1 MQVQSHPFFEEVDA
15 GHIEQIM
22 AQSRME
28 KFAPDCVIFDEG
40 APSDALYLLLEGKVA
55 FQKYVRES
63 EWLTINEC
71 HEGAYF
77 GEIGVLSKEPR
88 ALRAIAKTDAL
99 LVRIPG
105 GALVDFLRSISGP
118 VEKLLQSVIQHL
130 RHTTH
135 HYIEDRLHQE
145 KMAVVGSMM
154 NTIIHDFKNP
164 FCLISLSAQ
173 MMRQRH
179 PDPETERYCIGIEK
193 QVDRMVAMAGELA
206 EFSRG
211 EHSLVKT
218 PLVLDEVFEE
228 FKNLNFP
235 YFEYS
240 HIKVTMNVAHIE
252 INASKAKL
260 FRVWQNLI
268 ANAIDAFGENGGF
281 IHIEAQKLPDGKN
294 ILITIEDDAGGIPEE
309 IRDSFFEPFVTFGKR
324 EGTGLGSAIA
334 RSIVEAH
341 GGTLDFKTETGK
353 GTIFHIRLP
362 IDL

>member
-1 MQVQSHPFFEEVDA
+1 
-15 GHIEQIM
+15 
-22 AQSRME
+22 ME
-28 KFAPDCVIFDEG
+28 KFAADCVIFDEG

-55 FQKYVRES
+55 FQKFVREN

-71 HEGAYF
+71 REGAYF

-88 ALRAIAKTDAL
+88 ALRALAKTDAT

-105 GALVDFLRSISGP
+105 GALVDFLKSISRP

-135 HYIEDRLHQE
+135 HYIEDRLQQE

-164 FCLISLSAQ
+164 ICLISLSAQ

-206 EFSRG
+206 DFSRG
-211 EHSLVKT
+211 EQSLVKSS
-218 PLVLDEVFEE
+218 LFLDEAFEE

-235 YFEYS
+235 YFEYG
-240 HIKVTMNVAHIE
+240 HIEVTLDVPHLE
-252 INASKAKL
+252 INASKSKL
-260 FRVWQNLI
+260 FRVLQNLI
-268 ANAIDAFGENGGF
+268 GNAIDAFGENSGF
-281 IHIEAQKLPDGKN
+281 IRIQANEMNDGKN
-294 ILITIEDDAGGIPEE
+294 IQISIEDDAGGIPEE
-309 IRDSFFEPFVTFGKR
+309 IRDKFFEPFVTFGKR

-341 GGTLDFKTETGK
+341 GGDLAFETETGK
-353 GTIFHIRLP
+353 GTKFNIRLP
-362 IDL
+362 TDL